1 MSQYDNLLKNL
12 PDFISAVLRE
22 FWQQNPSDYAR
33 FKSLLGQRIFE
44 VNQGLLRETEY
55 LEKWKTDANSQSKV

>member
-1 MSQYDNLLKNL
+1 MTQYDNLLKNL
-12 PDFISAVLRE
+12 PDFIAAVLRE
-22 FWQQNPSDYAR
+22 FWTLNSSDYAR

-55 LEKWKTDANSQSKV
+55 LEKWKAE